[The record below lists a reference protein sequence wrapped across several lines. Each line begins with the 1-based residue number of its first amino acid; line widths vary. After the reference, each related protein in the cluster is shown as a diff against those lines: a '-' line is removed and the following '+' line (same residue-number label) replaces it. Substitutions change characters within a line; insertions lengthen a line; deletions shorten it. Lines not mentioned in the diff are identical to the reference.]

1 MEARDMSENA
11 GDDLNIRR
19 FDPSTIK
26 PHRIVVVVGKRG
38 TGKSVLLRD
47 LLYHARDKLDYGVAM
62 SPTHETAEGFRAF
75 MPQTSVYQEYSHPI
89 VERLIEHQKNLAN
102 TRGADKLRS
111 LFLVLDDC
119 LYDQKV
125 LKSKQ
130 IRELFMNGRHMRCFM
145 MLAAQYMMDLS
156 PALRTQVDYCI
167 CLRENIHANREKL
180 YKFFFGIFPKYEMF
194 SRVLDACTAN
204 YECLVID
211 NTVQSNN
218 ISDCIF
224 WYKAQSS
231 LPPFRLCRE
240 VYWKMDAQTRGE
252 RETRT
257 GDAVI
262 APAPA
267 ASVCRIQRIVKKGI
281 PGIPGI

>member
-1 MEARDMSENA
+1 MEAPRA
-11 GDDLNIRR
+11 LPGADDELQIRR

-47 LLYHARDKLDYGVAM
+47 LLYHAREKLDYGVAM
-62 SPTHETAEGFRAF
+62 SPTHGTAEGFRSF
-75 MPQTSVYQEYSHPI
+75 MPQSCVYQEYSPSI
-89 VERLIEHQKNLAN
+89 VEKLIDYQKTLAN

-224 WYKAQSS
+224 WYKAVSAP
-231 LPPFRLCRE
+231 PPFRLCRE
-240 VYWKMDAQTRGE
+240 VYWRLDARSRGE
-252 RETRT
+252 RVGDTA
-257 GDAVI
+257 DAVI
-262 APAPA
+262 APVPPA
-267 ASVCRIQRIVKKGI
+267 NACRMQRIVKKGI
-281 PGIPGI
+281 PGV